1 MKRPARCVNTMRAS
15 NPHERKLTM
24 KNTTLLRPR
33 LLVAVGAAFALT
45 LSGCAIDTS
54 TPTTDAPVTDRVL
67 ASTTHAAPAEVEPH
81 TAEDVLE
88 ATLRS
93 EGIDTPA
100 GFAAQYADIVCT
112 GFDDGLDLYDM
123 VAIGHQEIPRYSVN
137 EHAFM
142 VGASVGTFCPEHA
155 AEVGR

>member
-1 MKRPARCVNTMRAS
+1 
-15 NPHERKLTM
+15 M

-33 LLVAVGAAFALT
+33 LLVAVGAALALT
-45 LSGCAIDTS
+45 MSGCAIDTS
-54 TPTTDAPVTDRVL
+54 TPADDSPVTDRVL
-67 ASTTHAAPAEVEPH
+67 TSTTNAAPAAPVEPSPVSD
-81 TAEDVLE
+81 EDVLE

-142 VGASVGTFCPEHA
+142 VGASVGTYCPEHA

>member
-1 MKRPARCVNTMRAS
+1 
-15 NPHERKLTM
+15 M
-24 KNTTLLRPR
+24 KNTTILRPR

-45 LSGCAIDTS
+45 VSGCAIDTS
-54 TPTTDAPVTDRVL
+54 TPADGSPVTDRVL
-67 ASTTHAAPAEVEPH
+67 TSSTNATPAAPIEREPVSD
-81 TAEDVLE
+81 EDVLE

-93 EGIDTPA
+93 EGIDTPE

-155 AEVGR
+155 SEVGR

>member
-1 MKRPARCVNTMRAS
+1 MKKRF
-15 NPHERKLTM
+15 
-24 KNTTLLRPR
+24 
-33 LLVAVGAAFALT
+33 LLVLPVAVLALSACESASSAPAT
-45 LSGCAIDTS
+45 SG
-54 TPTTDAPVTDRVL
+54 DRVIE
-67 ASTTHAAPAEVEPH
+67 STTVAPAAPAQSAP
-81 TAEDVLE
+81 ASLEDVLE
-88 ATLRS
+88 ATLLS
-93 EGIDTPA
+93 EGIHTPA

-142 VGASVGTFCPEHA
+142 VGASVGTYCPEHA

>member
-1 MKRPARCVNTMRAS
+1 MRSLIVVPA
-15 NPHERKLTM
+15 
-24 KNTTLLRPR
+24 
-33 LLVAVGAAFALT
+33 AVLALT
-45 LSGCAIDTS
+45 AGCAIDTS
-54 TPTTDAPVTDRVL
+54 TPAGDGPVTDRVL
-67 ASTTHAAPAEVEPH
+67 TSSTDAAPPSPVSD
-81 TAEDVLE
+81 EDVLE
-88 ATLRS
+88 ATLLS
-93 EGIDTPA
+93 EGIHTPA

-155 AEVGR
+155 GEVGR

>member
-1 MKRPARCVNTMRAS
+1 
-15 NPHERKLTM
+15 M

-45 LSGCAIDTS
+45 MSGCAIDTS
-54 TPTTDAPVTDRVL
+54 TPADDSPVTDRVL
-67 ASTTHAAPAEVEPH
+67 TSSTNAAPAAPVEPSPVSD
-81 TAEDVLE
+81 EDVLE

-142 VGASVGTFCPEHA
+142 VGASVGTYCPEHA

>member
-1 MKRPARCVNTMRAS
+1 
-15 NPHERKLTM
+15 M

-45 LSGCAIDTS
+45 MSGCAIDTS
-54 TPTTDAPVTDRVL
+54 TPADDSPVTDRVL
-67 ASTTHAAPAEVEPH
+67 TSSTNVAPAAPIEREPVSD
-81 TAEDVLE
+81 EDVLE

-93 EGIDTPA
+93 EGIYTPA

-112 GFDDGLDLYDM
+112 GFDDGLDLYDL

-155 AEVGR
+155 GEVGR

>member
-1 MKRPARCVNTMRAS
+1 MRSLILIPA
-15 NPHERKLTM
+15 
-24 KNTTLLRPR
+24 
-33 LLVAVGAAFALT
+33 AVLALT
-45 LSGCAIDTS
+45 AGCAIDTS
-54 TPTTDAPVTDRVL
+54 TPAGDGPVTDRVL
-67 ASTTHAAPAEVEPH
+67 TSSTNAAPAAPVSD
-81 TAEDVLE
+81 EDVLE

-123 VAIGHQEIPRYSVN
+123 VAIGHQEIPRYSLN

-142 VGASVGTFCPEHA
+142 VGASVGTYCPEHA
-155 AEVGR
+155 AEVAR

>member
-1 MKRPARCVNTMRAS
+1 
-15 NPHERKLTM
+15 M
-24 KNTTLLRPR
+24 KNSTILRPR

-54 TPTTDAPVTDRVL
+54 TPADDGPVTDRVL
-67 ASTTHAAPAEVEPH
+67 TSSTNVAPAAPVEPSPVSD
-81 TAEDVLE
+81 EDVLE
-88 ATLRS
+88 ATLLS

-123 VAIGHQEIPRYSVN
+123 VAIGHQEIPRYSLN
-137 EHAFM
+137 EHALM
-142 VGASVGTFCPEHA
+142 VGASVGTYCPEHA

>member
-1 MKRPARCVNTMRAS
+1 
-15 NPHERKLTM
+15 M

-33 LLVAVGAAFALT
+33 LVAAVGAVIALAV
-45 LSGCAIDTS
+45 SGCAIDTS
-54 TPTTDAPVTDRVL
+54 TPAGDSPVTDRVL
-67 ASTTHAAPAEVEPH
+67 TSSTNVAPAEREPVSD
-81 TAEDVLE
+81 EDVLE

-93 EGIDTPA
+93 EGIDTPD

-112 GFDDGLDLYDM
+112 GFDDGLDLYDI

-142 VGASVGTFCPEHA
+142 VGASVGTYCPEHA

>member
-1 MKRPARCVNTMRAS
+1 MTSSLFSSSESGVSVK
-15 NPHERKLTM
+15 
-24 KNTTLLRPR
+24 R
-33 LLVAVGAAFALT
+33 LLLVLPVAVLALSACESASSVPAT
-45 LSGCAIDTS
+45 SG
-54 TPTTDAPVTDRVL
+54 DRMIG
-67 ASTTHAAPAEVEPH
+67 STTNAAPAAPIERQPVSD
-81 TAEDVLE
+81 EDVLE
-88 ATLRS
+88 ATLRG

-142 VGASVGTFCPEHA
+142 VGASVGTYCPEHA

>member
-1 MKRPARCVNTMRAS
+1 
-15 NPHERKLTM
+15 M

-33 LLVAVGAAFALT
+33 LFVAVGAAFALT
-45 LSGCAIDTS
+45 MSGCAIDTS
-54 TPTTDAPVTDRVL
+54 PPAGDSPATDRVL
-67 ASTTHAAPAEVEPH
+67 TSSTNVAPAAPAESAPVSL
-81 TAEDVLE
+81 EDVLE
-88 ATLRS
+88 ATLLS
-93 EGIDTPA
+93 EGIHTPA

-123 VAIGHQEIPRYSVN
+123 VAIGHQEIPRYSLN

-142 VGASVGTFCPEHA
+142 VGASVGTYCPEHA

>member
-1 MKRPARCVNTMRAS
+1 MKKRF
-15 NPHERKLTM
+15 
-24 KNTTLLRPR
+24 
-33 LLVAVGAAFALT
+33 LLVLPVAVLALSACESASSAPAT
-45 LSGCAIDTS
+45 SG
-54 TPTTDAPVTDRVL
+54 DRVIE
-67 ASTTHAAPAEVEPH
+67 STTAAPAQSEPVSL
-81 TAEDVLE
+81 EDVLE
-88 ATLRS
+88 ATLLS
-93 EGIDTPA
+93 EGIHTPA

-142 VGASVGTFCPEHA
+142 VGASVGTYCPEHA

>member
-1 MKRPARCVNTMRAS
+1 
-15 NPHERKLTM
+15 M
-24 KNTTLLRPR
+24 KNTTILRPK
-33 LLVAVGAAFALT
+33 LVAAVGAVIALAV
-45 LSGCAIDTS
+45 SGCAVDTS
-54 TPTTDAPVTDRVL
+54 TPTTSDR
-67 ASTTHAAPAEVEPH
+67 AIESTTVAPAAPAQAAP
-81 TAEDVLE
+81 ASLEDVLE
-88 ATLRS
+88 ATLLS
-93 EGIDTPA
+93 EGIHTPA

-142 VGASVGTFCPEHA
+142 VGASVGTYCPEHA

>member
-1 MKRPARCVNTMRAS
+1 
-15 NPHERKLTM
+15 M

-45 LSGCAIDTS
+45 AGCAIDTS
-54 TPTTDAPVTDRVL
+54 TPADDGPVTDRVL
-67 ASTTHAAPAEVEPH
+67 TSTTNAAPAAPIERQPVLM
-81 TAEDVLE
+81 EDVLE

-93 EGIDTPA
+93 EGIDTPE

-137 EHAFM
+137 DHAFM
-142 VGASVGTFCPEHA
+142 VGASVGTYCPEHA

>member
-1 MKRPARCVNTMRAS
+1 MRSLIVVPA
-15 NPHERKLTM
+15 
-24 KNTTLLRPR
+24 
-33 LLVAVGAAFALT
+33 AVLALT
-45 LSGCAIDTS
+45 AGCAIDTS
-54 TPTTDAPVTDRVL
+54 TPAGDGPATDRVL
-67 ASTTHAAPAEVEPH
+67 TSSTNAAPAAPVSD
-81 TAEDVLE
+81 EDVLE
-88 ATLRS
+88 ATLLS
-93 EGIDTPA
+93 EGIHTPA

-142 VGASVGTFCPEHA
+142 VGASVGTYCPEHA

>member
-1 MKRPARCVNTMRAS
+1 MDSTLRHPFTILAAAAATTV
-15 NPHERKLTM
+15 
-24 KNTTLLRPR
+24 TLL
-33 LLVAVGAAFALT
+33 AG
-45 LSGCAIDTS
+45 GCAIDTS
-54 TPTTDAPVTDRVL
+54 TPADDGPVTDRVL
-67 ASTTHAAPAEVEPH
+67 TSTTNAAPAVPVEPSPVSD
-81 TAEDVLE
+81 EDVLE

-142 VGASVGTFCPEHA
+142 VGASVGTYCPEHA
-155 AEVGR
+155 SEVGR

>member
-1 MKRPARCVNTMRAS
+1 MTVSFFSPSESGVSVKRS
-15 NPHERKLTM
+15 
-24 KNTTLLRPR
+24 
-33 LLVAVGAAFALT
+33 LLVVPVVAVLALSACESASSAPAT
-45 LSGCAIDTS
+45 SG
-54 TPTTDAPVTDRVL
+54 DRVIE
-67 ASTTHAAPAEVEPH
+67 STTAAPAAPIEREPVSL
-81 TAEDVLE
+81 EDVLE
-88 ATLRS
+88 ATLLS
-93 EGIDTPA
+93 EGIHTPA

-155 AEVGR
+155 GEVGR